1 MTLLINMEGV
11 NRSFKKNHVLR
22 DLNFTIEEGTI
33 TGLLGVN
40 GSGKTTM
47 MRCFLGL
54 IKPHSGVCEIL
65 GEESWSASPEAR
77 QKIGFVPQQFDNFM
91 WMTVGQILEYTGA
104 FYENWKPSYVDG
116 LLKRFELKGDE
127 KIADL
132 SPGMQQRVSIII
144 ALGHSP
150 DLLVLDEPVAALDPV
165 GRRTF
170 IEMLLD
176 IHINDGK
183 TIVFSTHI
191 TSDIERVAARVAMM
205 QQGQVTLHSEIED
218 LKETYCRV
226 HLHCQSGVAPLIN
239 NVPRCLKRD
248 VQANSARLVIENI
261 DENWYQNLSHTDGVQ
276 IELEHLNLDEI
287 FLVLNS

>member
-11 NRSFKKNHVLR
+11 NRSYKENHVLR
-22 DLNFTIEEGTI
+22 DLNFSIEAGTI

-47 MRCFLGL
+47 IRSFLGL
-54 IKPHSGVCEIL
+54 IKPHSGVCEIY
-65 GEESWSASPEAR
+65 GEESWTASPEVR
-77 QKIGFVPQQFDNFM
+77 QKIGFVPQQFDNFL
-91 WMTVGQILEYTGA
+91 WMTVDQILEYTGV
-104 FYENWKPSYVDG
+104 FYENWSSSYVDK
-116 LLKRFELKGDE
+116 LLSRFEVGGDQ

-132 SPGMQQRVSIII
+132 SPGMQQRVSIIM

-183 TIVFSTHI
+183 TIIFSTHI

-205 QQGQVTLHSEIED
+205 QKGQVTIHSDIED
-218 LKETYCRV
+218 LKERYCRV
-226 HLHCQSGVAPLIN
+226 HLHCQSGVASLIE
-239 NVPRCLKRD
+239 NVSGCLKRD
-248 VQANSARLVIENI
+248 IQTNSARLVIENI
-261 DENWYQNLSHTDGVQ
+261 DDHWYQTLSHTNGVQ

-287 FLVLNS
+287 FLALNS